1 MLTYFLWFLAGALAH
16 RILSLLLSIGYEKLI
31 IEKTLTIS
39 AGIIK
44 AIEGDVT
51 NAVIF
56 KHKNLIKSDLD
67 RKVINDLISA
77 DRKFLSDWKE
87 SIFINVVAVLP
98 PKYIKTLPHF
108 IFDKTTT
115 LDRILKKLEEKIE
128 NEH

>member
-16 RILSLLLSIGYEKLI
+16 RILSLFLSIGYEKLI

-51 NAVIF
+51 KSVLF
-56 KHKNLIKSDLD
+56 KHKSLIKSDLD

-98 PKYIKTLPHF
+98 PKYIKALPHF

-115 LDRILKKLEEKIE
+115 LDRILKQLEEKIE

>member
-51 NAVIF
+51 KSVLF
-56 KHKNLIKSDLD
+56 KHKSLIKSDLD

-115 LDRILKKLEEKIE
+115 LDRILKQLEEKIE

>member
-16 RILSLLLSIGYEKLI
+16 RILVFLLSIGYEKLI

-44 AIEGDVT
+44 AIESDIT

-67 RKVINDLISA
+67 RKAINDLISA

-87 SIFINVVAVLP
+87 SIFINVVAALP
-98 PKYIKTLPHF
+98 PKYIKALPNF

-115 LDRILKKLEEKIE
+115 LDKILKQLEEKIK